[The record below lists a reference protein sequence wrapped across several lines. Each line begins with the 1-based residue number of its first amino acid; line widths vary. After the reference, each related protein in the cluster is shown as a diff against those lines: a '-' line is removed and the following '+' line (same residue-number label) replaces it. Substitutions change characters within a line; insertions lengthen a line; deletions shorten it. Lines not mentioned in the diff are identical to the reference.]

1 MPQANLLLYS
11 LTLPPMDASARKI
24 IHELANKFNIKSK
37 SAGHGETRR
46 PSLYRTKRTVRYS
59 EPSFEQVFARA
70 GRRYFPRLD
79 QKGKAPRGGGGG
91 GGGGMGRSGR
101 GINHAAFT
109 LKDGEVVGGGAP
121 ELDQANKGRA
131 MLEKMGWS
139 TGMALGTQVC
149 LWESTSWTTAV
160 TNSFVFAG
168 EQGYSSTARLSKWCH
183 VYFPSYVVETAR
195 ATGGSLEYHI
205 RTGLSVPQRRTNSW
219 RRDVANSKHLGRQAY
234 EGWSGLIGAPSLTG
248 SHLHRTSVGR
258 VGSGHAWSLERG
270 GATMVF

>member
-1 MPQANLLLYS
+1 MKRKQLTKTEACRKADLSPYS

-91 GGGGMGRSGR
+91 GGGMGRSGR

-121 ELDQANKGRA
+121 ELDQGNKGRA

-139 TGMALGTQVC
+139 TGMALGSQVR
-149 LWESTSWTTAV
+149 LWESSATDNLAGSMLSSWIRAI
-160 TNSFVFAG
+160 TNSLYFVG
-168 EQGYSSTARLSKWCH
+168 EPRYSSTACLSK
-183 VYFPSYVVETAR
+183 
-195 ATGGSLEYHI
+195 
-205 RTGLSVPQRRTNSW
+205 
-219 RRDVANSKHLGRQAY
+219 
-234 EGWSGLIGAPSLTG
+234 
-248 SHLHRTSVGR
+248 
-258 VGSGHAWSLERG
+258 
-270 GATMVF
+270 

>member
-1 MPQANLLLYS
+1 
-11 LTLPPMDASARKI
+11 MDASARKI

-79 QKGKAPRGGGGG
+79 QKGKTPRGGG

-109 LKDGEVVGGGAP
+109 LKDGEVVGGSAP

-139 TGMALGTQVC
+139 TGMALGSQVRAQ
-149 LWESTSWTTAV
+149 ESAGVDDLAGSILAAWGTVIA
-160 TNSFVFAG
+160 NSCYFAG
-168 EQGYSSTARLSKWCH
+168 QQRYPSTTRLSK
-183 VYFPSYVVETAR
+183 
-195 ATGGSLEYHI
+195 
-205 RTGLSVPQRRTNSW
+205 
-219 RRDVANSKHLGRQAY
+219 
-234 EGWSGLIGAPSLTG
+234 
-248 SHLHRTSVGR
+248 
-258 VGSGHAWSLERG
+258 
-270 GATMVF
+270 

>member
-1 MPQANLLLYS
+1 MQQADPLSFTYS

-46 PSLYRTKRTVRYS
+46 PSLYRTKRTVKYS

-79 QKGKAPRGGGGG
+79 QKGKGPRSGG

-101 GINHAAFT
+101 GINHSAFT

-139 TGMALGTQVC
+139 TGMALGSQVRSQ
-149 LWESTSWTTAV
+149 EA
-160 TNSFVFAG
+160 AG
-168 EQGYSSTARLSKWCH
+168 IDDQAISMQVAWKT
-183 VYFPSYVVETAR
+183 V
-195 ATGGSLEYHI
+195 
-205 RTGLSVPQRRTNSW
+205 
-219 RRDVANSKHLGRQAY
+219 VANSFY
-234 EGWSGLIGAPSLTG
+234 FTG
-248 SHLHRTSVGR
+248 
-258 VGSGHAWSLERG
+258 
-270 GATMVF
+270 

>member
-1 MPQANLLLYS
+1 
-11 LTLPPMDASARKI
+11 MDASARKI

-46 PSLYRTKRTVRYS
+46 PSLYRTKRTIRYS

-79 QKGKAPRGGGGG
+79 QRGKAPRGGGGG
-91 GGGGMGRSGR
+91 GGAGGGRSGR

-139 TGMALGTQVC
+139 TGMALGSQVR
-149 LWESTSWTTAV
+149 LWESSSMDKPAGSMLVSWIRAMTDSICFVGQQRYPPTAC
-160 TNSFVFAG
+160 
-168 EQGYSSTARLSKWCH
+168 LSK
-183 VYFPSYVVETAR
+183 
-195 ATGGSLEYHI
+195 
-205 RTGLSVPQRRTNSW
+205 
-219 RRDVANSKHLGRQAY
+219 
-234 EGWSGLIGAPSLTG
+234 
-248 SHLHRTSVGR
+248 
-258 VGSGHAWSLERG
+258 
-270 GATMVF
+270 

>member
-1 MPQANLLLYS
+1 MRRKQLITSKTEVCRKLICPSYS

-91 GGGGMGRSGR
+91 GGMGRSGR

-139 TGMALGTQVC
+139 TGMALGTQVR
-149 LWESTSWTTAV
+149 LWESSSMDDVAAGSMLASWIAAV
-160 TNSFVFAG
+160 TNSFYYVG
-168 EQGYSSTARLSKWCH
+168 EQRYSSAARLCK
-183 VYFPSYVVETAR
+183 
-195 ATGGSLEYHI
+195 
-205 RTGLSVPQRRTNSW
+205 
-219 RRDVANSKHLGRQAY
+219 
-234 EGWSGLIGAPSLTG
+234 
-248 SHLHRTSVGR
+248 
-258 VGSGHAWSLERG
+258 
-270 GATMVF
+270 

>member
-1 MPQANLLLYS
+1 MMKRKQLTTSRTKVCRKADLPHYS

-79 QKGKAPRGGGGG
+79 QKGKATRGGGG

-101 GINHAAFT
+101 GINHSAFT

-121 ELDQANKGRA
+121 ELDQGNKGRA

-139 TGMALGTQVC
+139 TGMALGSQVR
-149 LWESTSWTTAV
+149 LWKSGSMDNPAGSALACWIRAITD
-160 TNSFVFAG
+160 NFHFLG
-168 EQGYSSTARLSKWCH
+168 EQRYSSTARLSK
-183 VYFPSYVVETAR
+183 
-195 ATGGSLEYHI
+195 
-205 RTGLSVPQRRTNSW
+205 
-219 RRDVANSKHLGRQAY
+219 
-234 EGWSGLIGAPSLTG
+234 
-248 SHLHRTSVGR
+248 
-258 VGSGHAWSLERG
+258 
-270 GATMVF
+270 

>member
-1 MPQANLLLYS
+1 MCRKADLSANS

-79 QKGKAPRGGGGG
+79 VRGKASRGGAGGGG
-91 GGGGMGRSGR
+91 GRSGR

-139 TGMALGTQVC
+139 TGMALGSQVC
-149 LWESTSWTTAV
+149 LCESSSICDLTESLPASLSTTFA
-160 TNSFVFAG
+160 NKSCFAG
-168 EQGYSSTARLSKWCH
+168 EQRHPSTARLSK
-183 VYFPSYVVETAR
+183 
-195 ATGGSLEYHI
+195 
-205 RTGLSVPQRRTNSW
+205 
-219 RRDVANSKHLGRQAY
+219 
-234 EGWSGLIGAPSLTG
+234 
-248 SHLHRTSVGR
+248 
-258 VGSGHAWSLERG
+258 
-270 GATMVF
+270 

>member
-1 MPQANLLLYS
+1 VPQADLPVCR
-11 LTLPPMDASARKI
+11 LTLPPMDSSARKI

-59 EPSFEQVFARA
+59 EQSFEQVFSRA

-79 QKGKAPRGGGGG
+79 QKGKTPRG

-109 LKDGEVVGGGAP
+109 LKDGEVVGGSAP

-139 TGMALGTQVC
+139 TGMALGSQVRSQD
-149 LWESTSWTTAV
+149 STSAD
-160 TNSFVFAG
+160 
-168 EQGYSSTARLSKWCH
+168 
-183 VYFPSYVVETAR
+183 
-195 ATGGSLEYHI
+195 
-205 RTGLSVPQRRTNSW
+205 GLPRPISALWGTV
-219 RRDVANSKHLGRQAY
+219 VANSYRLAGQQRY
-234 EGWSGLIGAPSLTG
+234 PSTACL
-248 SHLHRTSVGR
+248 SK
-258 VGSGHAWSLERG
+258 
-270 GATMVF
+270 

>member
-1 MPQANLLLYS
+1 MPQADLSPPS

-91 GGGGMGRSGR
+91 GGMGRSGR

-109 LKDGEVVGGGAP
+109 LKDGEVVGGSAP

-139 TGMALGTQVC
+139 TGMALGSQVRSQA
-149 LWESTSWTTAV
+149 STGVDDVEGYAV
-160 TNSFVFAG
+160 AAWRTVVANSYDFLG
-168 EQGYSSTARLSKWCH
+168 QQGYPSTARLSK
-183 VYFPSYVVETAR
+183 
-195 ATGGSLEYHI
+195 
-205 RTGLSVPQRRTNSW
+205 
-219 RRDVANSKHLGRQAY
+219 
-234 EGWSGLIGAPSLTG
+234 
-248 SHLHRTSVGR
+248 
-258 VGSGHAWSLERG
+258 
-270 GATMVF
+270 

>member
-1 MPQANLLLYS
+1 
-11 LTLPPMDASARKI
+11 MDASARKI

-46 PSLYRTKRTVRYS
+46 PSLYRTKRTIRYS

-79 QKGKAPRGGGGG
+79 QKGKAPRGGG

-139 TGMALGTQVC
+139 TGMALGTQVR
-149 LWESTSWTTAV
+149 LWEYSSMECLAGSTLAFWITAV
-160 TNSFVFAG
+160 TNSFYFVG
-168 EQGYSSTARLSKWCH
+168 EQGYSSTARLSKYCCVH
-183 VYFPSYVVETAR
+183 F
-195 ATGGSLEYHI
+195 
-205 RTGLSVPQRRTNSW
+205 
-219 RRDVANSKHLGRQAY
+219 
-234 EGWSGLIGAPSLTG
+234 
-248 SHLHRTSVGR
+248 TS
-258 VGSGHAWSLERG
+258 
-270 GATMVF
+270 

>member
-1 MPQANLLLYS
+1 
-11 LTLPPMDASARKI
+11 MDASARKI

-79 QKGKAPRGGGGG
+79 QRGKAPRGGGGG
-91 GGGGMGRSGR
+91 GGGGRSGR

-139 TGMALGTQVC
+139 TGMALGSQVC
-149 LWESTSWTTAV
+149 LWESSGMDKPAESTLASWIRAMTDRIY
-160 TNSFVFAG
+160 FVG
-168 EQGYSSTARLSKWCH
+168 QQRYPPTARLSK
-183 VYFPSYVVETAR
+183 
-195 ATGGSLEYHI
+195 
-205 RTGLSVPQRRTNSW
+205 
-219 RRDVANSKHLGRQAY
+219 
-234 EGWSGLIGAPSLTG
+234 
-248 SHLHRTSVGR
+248 
-258 VGSGHAWSLERG
+258 
-270 GATMVF
+270 